1 MNPDKQHLLDD
12 LLAGQAQARR
22 EATLLA
28 GAHRL
33 RRRRQWRAAQRVFPV
48 ALVLLAAGLWL
59 KTAPP
64 PRPAPPAPVPA
75 NVAAA
80 PAPAEPPFL
89 TDEQLL
95 ALFPNTPVA
104 LATLPN
110 GRKKLIFPH
119 PGDEQ
124 KYVTHL

>member
-1 MNPDKQHLLDD
+1 M
-12 LLAGQAQARR
+12 ARR
-22 EATLLA
+22 
-28 GAHRL
+28 
-33 RRRRQWRAAQRVFPV
+33 
-48 ALVLLAAGLWL
+48 AAGFSRRAGFARGGTL
-59 KTAPP
+59 AEN
-64 PRPAPPAPVPA
+64 RPVP
-75 NVAAA
+75 
-80 PAPAEPPFL
+80 PPAEPPFL